1 MHFAPSPVAL
11 LQEAQ
16 PARSV
21 LKQRTEGLGQSDN
34 LSNAFLTLLRFV
46 RRIYDVNRD
55 SLKKRAK
62 KRLSKPSLKGGIY
75 EKMWIEI
82 VVPFKH
88 CQCFGRCEASNKLQI
103 SCVAF

>member
-46 RRIYDVNRD
+46 RRIYDVN
-55 SLKKRAK
+55 
-62 KRLSKPSLKGGIY
+62 
-75 EKMWIEI
+75 
-82 VVPFKH
+82 
-88 CQCFGRCEASNKLQI
+88 
-103 SCVAF
+103 